1 MQHYVTLLFD
11 VEDLCWPG
19 SDDIPRD
26 LAQILRRNDVPGT
39 FFVVGEKA
47 RLWQRR
53 GRQDVIDTLAPFDI
67 GLHTNLH
74 SIHPT
79 VSEYLAPYGWEDGVE
94 EAMRRD
100 APGFATIQEVW
111 GRPASSWGQAGGTWG
126 PQIHAALVRAG
137 IPCAVYPGTHTARS
151 DVNWYGGALT
161 FPEWT
166 LAFFDSAMLDAG
178 RFDASLEAMWARI
191 DRRIGDGQ
199 TWTGIFACHPTMLRA
214 TQFWDQ
220 LNFAAGQNTDP
231 SHYRMPELHPEASYR
246 LALQNFET
254 LVQALRADSR
264 LTVTTIADLRR
275 VYRAPEGSVTPE
287 VLRAAAQE
295 FTAAAG
301 DIPTDN
307 PALSP
312 AEAVYLMARALV
324 RDAPREQVRRE
335 VYGPADEPPA
345 DAIPRLEWDALLS
358 ACRGLVEHVEATGH
372 LPADAG
378 SGHGLLPIGS
388 FGRAM
393 AEGLLARD
401 RGESP
406 DSVTLRGGHQVPQIA
421 DAIVERVQGGF
432 RGWPVHDPQLDTT
445 RLLLHTRLQCWTLR
459 PALPDSR
466 ASA

>member
-19 SDDIPRD
+19 SDDIPLD
-26 LAQILRRNDVPGT
+26 LARILRRNDTPGT

-47 RLWQRR
+47 RLWQQR
-53 GRQDVIDTLAPFDI
+53 GRKDVIDALAPFDI

-79 VSEYLAPYGWEDGVE
+79 VSEYLAPCGWHDGVD
-94 EAMRRD
+94 EAVRRD
-100 APGFATIQEVW
+100 APGFATIQEIW
-111 GRPASSWGQAGGTWG
+111 GRPASAWGQAGGTWG
-126 PQIHAALVRAG
+126 PQIHAALIRAG
-137 IPCAVYPGTHTARS
+137 IPCAVYPATHTARS
-151 DVNWYGGALT
+151 HVNWYGGTLT

-166 LAFFDSAMLDAG
+166 LAFFDSAMLDAAHFNE
-178 RFDASLEAMWARI
+178 RLEAMWERI
-191 DRRIGDGQ
+191 DRHIADGQ
-199 TWTGIFACHPTMLRA
+199 TWTGIFGCHPTMLRA

-220 LNFAAGQNTDP
+220 LNFAAGRNTNP
-231 SHYRMPELHPEASYR
+231 AHYRMPELHPEASYR

-275 VYRAPEGSVTPE
+275 VYRVLEGPVTPE
-287 VLRAAAQE
+287 ALRSAAQD

-307 PALSP
+307 PQLSP
-312 AEAVYLMARALV
+312 AQAVYLMARALMQ
-324 RDAPREQVRRE
+324 DEPQEQIRRE
-335 VYGPADEPPA
+335 VYGPIDEPP
-345 DAIPRLEWDALLS
+345 DVSSPCLEWDEFLV
-358 ACRGLVEHVEATGH
+358 ACRRLVEQVEATGH

-378 SGHGLLPIGS
+378 SKDRPLPIGS
-388 FGRAM
+388 FARAV
-393 AEGLLARD
+393 AESLLTPD

-406 DSVTLRGGHQVPQIA
+406 DSVTVRDGRQVPQIA

-459 PALPDSR
+459 PALPDGR